1 MSEKEKKAAKAATA
15 EVQKPTEVVANRIIA
30 ELDRVHVRIPK
41 F

>member
-1 MSEKEKKAAKAATA
+1 MSEKEKKMTKAADA
-15 EVQKPTEVVANRIIA
+15 PKPGEVVASKIIA